1 MSGAS
6 GNAPLTNSLSNPF
19 LVVKDP
25 CPQAQVGQGDI
36 VMKKEEQGLRVISAT
51 LKVVPRPDQS
61 LIDQAALAEQYE
73 ELQRLRQEVARA
85 QQRSLN

>member
-1 MSGAS
+1 
-6 GNAPLTNSLSNPF
+6 
-19 LVVKDP
+19 
-25 CPQAQVGQGDI
+25 
-36 VMKKEEQGLRVISAT
+36 MKKEEQGLRVISAT